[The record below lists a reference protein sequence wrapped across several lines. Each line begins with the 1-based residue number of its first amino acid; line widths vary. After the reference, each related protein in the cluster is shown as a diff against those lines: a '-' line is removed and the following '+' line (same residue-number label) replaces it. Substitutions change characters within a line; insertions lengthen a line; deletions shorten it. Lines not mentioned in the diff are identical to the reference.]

1 MKSGLKGALSDCL
14 FALTIFIIVL
24 LLFESRIVLPVWLQP
39 FGRMHPLFLHFPIVI
54 LLIAMGM
61 EFFRFSSTFKDQELY
76 QNFTTNLL
84 LIGALSSSITVI
96 MGLFLSHEEGYS
108 GAVLLWHKWAGVGIT
123 LFASLIY
130 WSRKTKWYKAPVA
143 KASTFVIFIGLVLT
157 GHYGAVL
164 THGENFIL
172 QPLAANQEGT
182 VPLEQALVFD
192 HVVQPILEKKCAS
205 CHNPEKIKGELILTD
220 QASLVKGG
228 KTGPLFVAGKPEI
241 SLLLQRVHLPET
253 DKKRMP
259 PVGKTQLTPDE
270 MALLALWVKENASFT
285 KKVAELAPNDSL
297 RIIASNLLQPQ
308 GAATETYDFA
318 AADEETIKKLNN
330 DYRTVAILARDSPA
344 LAVNIYNKD
353 TYSGEKLKELDEI
366 KKQVVALS
374 LSKMPVKDGD
384 LKELARFEN
393 LRRLNLNFTEITG
406 QGLKEISALKH
417 LNHLSISGTKV
428 SFNELKQQIGSFK
441 SLKSISVWNTGLKDN
456 EISELQK
463 QNRQIE
469 FIAGF
474 KASDSPAIK
483 LNTPQIKGSTLF
495 KKTLALELK
504 HPIKNVEIR
513 FTTDGTDPDSL
524 TSPIFNNTTVLTHST
539 KIKAKAFKE
548 GWYSSD
554 VITFDFYKGEYIP
567 DSVSVLL
574 PLNSVHKANG
584 PNSYFDGKLGTF
596 NANSPA
602 WATNWLGV
610 FSNDMALLSEF
621 KKPVTVSSVE
631 LRSMVEPATSIFPP
645 ESIEVWGGSS
655 RTELKLIGSAKMKP
669 LEKDAK
675 PILKAYGCQF
685 KPQTVAFIKIVAKP
699 TSSIPEWHG
708 NKGGRALLLVDE
720 IFIN

>member
-1 MKSGLKGALSDCL
+1 MKSGIKGVLSDCL
-14 FALTIFIIVL
+14 FALTIFIIIL
-24 LLFESRIVLPVWLQP
+24 LVFESKIVLPVWLQP
-39 FGRMHPLFLHFPIVI
+39 LGRMHPLFLHFPIVI

-61 EFFRFSSTFKDQELY
+61 EFFRFSSTFKEQELY

-84 LIGALSSSITVI
+84 LIGALCSSITVI
-96 MGLFLSHEEGYS
+96 MGLFLSREDGYA
-108 GAVLLWHKWAGVGIT
+108 GNVLVWHKWSGVGIT
-123 LFASLIY
+123 LFASLVY
-130 WSRKTKWYKAPVA
+130 WLRRARWYQAPVA

-172 QPLAANQEGT
+172 QPLAASKEGS
-182 VPLEQALVFD
+182 VPLEEALVFD
-192 HVVQPILEKKCAS
+192 HVIKPVLEKKCAS
-205 CHNPEKIKGELILTD
+205 CHNPEKIKGELVLTD
-220 QASLVKGG
+220 QASLLKGG
-228 KTGPLFVAGKPEI
+228 KTGALFVAGKPEI
-241 SLLLQRVHLPET
+241 SLLLKRIHLPET

-270 MALLALWVKENASFT
+270 IILLTLWVKENASFT

-297 RIIASNLLQPQ
+297 RIVASNLLQPK
-308 GAATETYDFA
+308 GAIAETYDFA
-318 AADEETIKKLNN
+318 AADEENIQELNN
-330 DYRTVAILARDSPA
+330 DYRTVAPLARDSPA

-353 TYSGEKLKELDEI
+353 TYSGEKLKELDPI
-366 KKQVVALS
+366 RKQVVSLS
-374 LSKMPVKDGD
+374 LSKMPVKDAD
-384 LKELARFEN
+384 LKEVARFEN
-393 LRRLNLNFTEITG
+393 VRRLNLNFTEITG

-417 LNHLSISGTKV
+417 LTHLAVSGTKV
-428 SFNELKQQIGSFK
+428 NFNDLKQVIGALK
-441 SLKSISVWNTGLKDN
+441 SLKSVSLWNTGVKEN

-474 KASDSPAIK
+474 KAGDSPAIK
-483 LNTPQIKGSTLF
+483 LNTPQIKGSTIF

-524 TSPIFNNTTVLTHST
+524 TSPVFDHNTVLTQST
-539 KIKAKAFKE
+539 TVKAKAFKE

-574 PLNSVHKANG
+574 PLNRVHKANG
-584 PNSYFDGKLGTF
+584 PGSFFDGKLGTF

-610 FSNDMALLSEF
+610 IHNDMEVWSEF
-621 KKPVTVSSVE
+621 KKPVTISSVE
-631 LRSMVEPATSIFPP
+631 LRSMVEPATGIFPP
-645 ESIEVWGGSS
+645 SAIEVWGGTA
-655 RTELKLIGSAKMKP
+655 RNDLKLIGSAKMKP
-669 LEKDAK
+669 LEKEAK
-675 PILKAYGCQF
+675 PILKAYGCKF
-685 KPQTVAFIKIVAKP
+685 KPQTVAFLKIIAKP

-708 NKGGRALLLVDE
+708 NKGGRAFLLVDE